1 MSFSVSTRA
10 FYDTAASRMATLTG
24 QTDTLMTQLSTGK
37 RIHAASDDS
46 LAWTRLQALAQA
58 KTDAAT
64 DSANLKLAQSILQQG
79 DSTLSA
85 ITAQLQQASEL
96 AVQAGN
102 GTLTADGKAA
112 IATQLAGVLESIVSL
127 ANMQDAR
134 GLPLFGGDGTGAAV
148 TLNTDGTLTFASGRT
163 GAIPIGEG
171 QSVETGAPAAS
182 FLKAGD
188 TDIGAALTAMI
199 DALNAGGTIPEDAAA
214 ALKAVSEQTTATQ
227 AALGARAARVDLVFA
242 QQASA
247 ATDRE
252 VARSGLEDVDM
263 TAAITELQKTMTVL
277 QATQAS
283 FSKLSSLSL
292 FDYLR

>member
-1 MSFSVSTRA
+1 MTFSVSTRA
-10 FYDTAASRMATLTG
+10 FYDTAASRMTTLTG

-46 LAWTRLQALAQA
+46 LAWARLQALAQA
-58 KTDAAT
+58 KTDATT
-64 DSANLKLAQSILQQG
+64 DTANVKLAQSILQQG
-79 DSTLSA
+79 DSTLTA
-85 ITAQLQQASEL
+85 ITTQLQQASEL

-102 GTLTADGKAA
+102 GTLNPDGKAA
-112 IATQLAGVLESIVSL
+112 IATQLSGILESLVSL
-127 ANMQDAR
+127 ANTRDAR
-134 GLPLFGGDGTGAAV
+134 GLPLFGGDGAGAAV
-148 TLNTDGTLTFASGRT
+148 TRNADGTLAFATGKA

-171 QSVETGAPAAS
+171 QTVETGAPASA

-188 TDIGAALTAMI
+188 LDIGAALTAMI
-199 DALNAGGTIPEDAAA
+199 EALNAGGTIPEDATD
-214 ALKAVSEQTTATQ
+214 ALKAISEQTTATQ
-227 AALGARAARVDLVFA
+227 AALGARAARVDLVAA
-242 QQASA
+242 QQTTA

-252 VARSGLEDVDM
+252 IARSDLEDVDM
-263 TAAITELQKTMTVL
+263 TTAITELQKTMTVL